1 MADKT
6 AISDKKFT
14 LVLSDGT
21 KVPELRTRSTYELG
35 NDGVVRDARVDL
47 LKLIT
52 KTEYDALPDNVKI
65 DRDVQINPTSGTITE
80 YYAILASRP
89 PGRGSNFTYNTNVLN
104 AISIKDGTAN
114 RNPLVPVGPNLT
126 FKKDAAE
133 YNNSGGRDS
142 PFKTV
147 TSNASK
153 AILKK
158 EGIRGGSAKDQTG
171 LGANT
176 PDGSDADRNTNAT
189 LTAIPI
195 ANIQGKN
202 PVQQEFGGKSN
213 LRYPLNISDKQDSIM
228 FTALEYKAL
237 DLRAGT
243 QVGDLFNLS
252 QKRQLTSI
260 KTSVTLPIQ
269 SKISDINQVN
279 WGLGEIN
286 PLQAFGLGFL
296 SDPKGAFE
304 ATKNAILNNEGK
316 STFLG
321 EVEDAGKVLA
331 FQEALGITGLLSRTA
346 GAVFNPNTELLF
358 RGPQLRPFNFSFFLA
373 ARSDKEA
380 KEIRTII
387 RYFKQ
392 NMAVRETNNNLFL
405 KSPNVFKI
413 KYVYGRTGGVHPGLN
428 QIKECALKS
437 FNVDY
442 NPDNSYMTFE
452 DGTMTAYRITMQFQ
466 ELLPITDTDYFENNQ
481 YSTGPLADPD
491 EVDFSPAIPDDH
503 IGF

>member
-6 AISDKKFT
+6 ATSSKFT

-35 NDGVVRDARVDL
+35 DDGVVRDASVKL
-47 LKLIT
+47 LKEIT
-52 KTEYDALPDNVKI
+52 KAQYDTLPDDVKTT
-65 DRDVQINPTSGTITE
+65 QLGATSGGPITGGIPKTE
-80 YYAILASRP
+80 YYAVLAERP
-89 PGRGSNFTYNTNVLN
+89 PGRGANFTYDSEVLDK
-104 AISIKDGTAN
+104 ISITG
-114 RNPLVPVGPNLT
+114 RNEFTDAFGPPVGPNLT
-126 FKKDAAE
+126 FKKDAAL

-147 TSNASK
+147 TANASK
-153 AILKK
+153 TILKR
-158 EGIRGGSAKDQTG
+158 EGIKGGSAKDQTG

-176 PDGSDADRNTNAT
+176 PDGNESDDPITQ
-189 LTAIPI
+189 LPDDFKVGTAANPI
-195 ANIQGKN
+195 KR
-202 PVQQEFGGKSN
+202 EFGGKSN
-213 LRYPLNISDKQDSIM
+213 LRYPLNASDKQDSIV
-228 FTALEYKAL
+228 FTALEYKGL
-237 DLRAGT
+237 NFNRST
-243 QVGDLFNLS
+243 NINDLFS
-252 QKRQLTSI
+252 KRRDLKPI
-260 KTSVTLPIQ
+260 DTSVTLPIQ

-279 WGLGEIN
+279 WGTGEIN

-296 SDPKGAFE
+296 NNPTESFNTIKETITSGKG
-304 ATKNAILNNEGK
+304 KG
-316 STFLG
+316 FL
-321 EVEDAGKVLA
+321 EDVGNAGKVLA

-392 NMAVRETNNNLFL
+392 NMAIRETSNKIFL
-405 KSPNVFKI
+405 KAPNVFRI
-413 KYVYGRTGGVHPGLN
+413 KYVYGKNGGAHPGIN
-428 QIKECALKS
+428 QIKDCGLKS

-466 ELLPITDTDYFENNQ
+466 ELLPVTDSDYQGFK
-481 YSTGPLADPD
+481 
-491 EVDFSPAIPDDH
+491 DDSL

>member
-6 AISDKKFT
+6 ALSRQFT
-14 LVLSDGT
+14 LTLSDGT
-21 KVPELRTRSTYELG
+21 RVPKLQTLSTYELG
-35 NDGVVRDARVDL
+35 SDGAVRDAKVKL
-47 LKLIT
+47 LKLIS
-52 KTEYDALPDNVKI
+52 KKEYDLLSSDQ
-65 DRDVQINPTSGTITE
+65 RHQESGVVFGTTMFD
-80 YYAILASRP
+80 YYAVVATRDA
-89 PGRGSNFTYNTNVLN
+89 GRGANFTYDSEVLDK
-104 AISIKDGTAN
+104 IPITG
-114 RNPLVPVGPNLT
+114 RNESTDAFGPPIGPNLT

-133 YNNSGGRDS
+133 YNNSGGKNS

-153 AILKK
+153 AILK
-158 EGIRGGSAKDQTG
+158 EENIEAGSVKDQTG
-171 LGANT
+171 LGSST
-176 PDGSDADRNTNAT
+176 PDGNDVNRNTDAT

-202 PVQQEFGGKSN
+202 PVQEFGGKSN
-213 LRYPLNISDKQDSIM
+213 LRYPLDISDKQDSIM

-269 SKISDINQVN
+269 SKISDINQVD

-304 ATKNAILNNEGK
+304 STKNAILNNEGK
-316 STFLG
+316 STFLS
-321 EVEDAGKVLA
+321 EVGDAGKVLA

-466 ELLPITDTDYFENNQ
+466 ELLPITDTDYFKNDQ
-481 YSTGPLADPD
+481 YSTGPLADP
-491 EVDFSPAIPDDH
+491 EQAFQPTAISDDH

>member
-6 AISDKKFT
+6 ATSKKFT

-21 KVPELRTRSTYELG
+21 KVPELRTRSTYELED
-35 NDGVVRDARVDL
+35 NGVVRDARVKL
-47 LKLIT
+47 LKEIT
-52 KTEYDALPDNVKI
+52 KSQYDALPDNLKTVEKI
-65 DRDVQINPTSGTITE
+65 TIPGGSITGGIPKTE
-80 YYAILASRP
+80 YYAVLAERP
-89 PGRGSNFTYNTNVLN
+89 PGRGANFTYDSEVLDK
-104 AISIKDGTAN
+104 ISITG
-114 RNPLVPVGPNLT
+114 RNEFTDAFGPPVGPNLT
-126 FKKDAAE
+126 FKKDAAL

-153 AILKK
+153 TILRK
-158 EGIRGGSAKDQTG
+158 EGIKGGSAKDQTG
-171 LGANT
+171 LGSNT
-176 PDGSDADRNTNAT
+176 PDGNEGDDPITQ
-189 LTAIPI
+189 LPDKFEVGTAENPI
-195 ANIQGKN
+195 KR
-202 PVQQEFGGKSN
+202 EFGGKSI
-213 LRYPLNISDKQDSIM
+213 LRYPLNASDSQDSIV
-228 FTALEYKAL
+228 FTALEYKGL
-237 DLRAGT
+237 NFNQST
-243 QVGDLFNLS
+243 NINDLFS
-252 QKRQLTSI
+252 KRRDLKPI
-260 KTSVTLPIQ
+260 DTSVTLPIQ

-279 WGLGEIN
+279 WGTGEIN

-296 SDPKGAFE
+296 
-304 ATKNAILNNEGK
+304 NNPTESFNTIKETITSGKGK
-316 STFLG
+316 SFL
-321 EVEDAGKVLA
+321 EDVGNSVKVLA

-392 NMAVRETNNNLFL
+392 NMAIRETSNKIFL
-405 KSPNVFKI
+405 KAPNVFRI
-413 KYVYGRTGGVHPGLN
+413 KYVYGKNGGAHPGIN
-428 QIKECALKS
+428 QIKDCGLKS

-466 ELLPITDTDYFENNQ
+466 ELLPVTDSDYQGFK
-481 YSTGPLADPD
+481 
-491 EVDFSPAIPDDH
+491 DDSL

>member
-6 AISDKKFT
+6 ALSRQFT
-14 LVLSDGT
+14 LTLSDGT
-21 KVPELRTRSTYELG
+21 RVPKLQTLSTYELG
-35 NDGVVRDARVDL
+35 GDGAVRDAKVKL
-47 LKLIT
+47 LKLIS
-52 KTEYDALPDNVKI
+52 KKEYDLLSDDQKH
-65 DRDVQINPTSGTITE
+65 QESGVVFGTTMFD
-80 YYAILASRP
+80 YYAVVATRDA
-89 PGRGSNFTYNTNVLN
+89 GRGADFIYDNEVLDK
-104 AISIKDGTAN
+104 IPITG
-114 RNPLVPVGPNLT
+114 RNESTDAFGPPIGPNLT
-126 FKKDAAE
+126 FKKDVAE
-133 YNNSGGRDS
+133 YNNSGGKNS

-147 TSNASK
+147 TANASK
-153 AILKK
+153 AILK
-158 EGIRGGSAKDQTG
+158 EENIEAGSVKDQTG
-171 LGANT
+171 LGSST
-176 PDGSDADRNTNAT
+176 PDGNDVNRNTDAT

-202 PVQQEFGGKSN
+202 PVQQQFGGKSN
-213 LRYPLNISDKQDSIM
+213 LRYPLDISDKQDSIM

-237 DLRAGT
+237 NLRAGT

-296 SDPKGAFE
+296 SDTKGAFE
-304 ATKNAILNNEGK
+304 ATKNAILDNEGK
-316 STFLG
+316 STFLS
-321 EVEDAGKVLA
+321 EVGDAGKVLA

-405 KSPNVFKI
+405 KSPNVFRI

-428 QIKECALKS
+428 QIKDCALKS

>member
-6 AISDKKFT
+6 ALSRQFT
-14 LVLSDGT
+14 LTLSDGT
-21 KVPELRTRSTYELG
+21 RVPKLQTLSTYELG
-35 NDGVVRDARVDL
+35 SDGAVRDAKVKL
-47 LKLIT
+47 LKLIS
-52 KTEYDALPDNVKI
+52 KKEYDLLSSDQ
-65 DRDVQINPTSGTITE
+65 RHQESGVVFGTTMFD
-80 YYAILASRP
+80 YYAVVATRDA
-89 PGRGSNFTYNTNVLN
+89 GRGANFTYDSEVLDK
-104 AISIKDGTAN
+104 IPITG
-114 RNPLVPVGPNLT
+114 RNESTDAFGPPIGPNLT

-133 YNNSGGRDS
+133 YNNSGGKNS

-153 AILKK
+153 AILK
-158 EGIRGGSAKDQTG
+158 EENIEAGSVKDQTG
-171 LGANT
+171 LGSST
-176 PDGSDADRNTNAT
+176 PDGNDVNRNTDAT

-213 LRYPLNISDKQDSIM
+213 LRYPLDISDKQDSIM

-269 SKISDINQVN
+269 SKISDINQVD

-304 ATKNAILNNEGK
+304 STKNAILNNEGK
-316 STFLG
+316 STFLS
-321 EVEDAGKVLA
+321 EVGDAGKVLA

-466 ELLPITDTDYFENNQ
+466 ELLPITDTDYFKNDQ
-481 YSTGPLADPD
+481 YSTGPLADP
-491 EVDFSPAIPDDH
+491 EQAFQPTAISDDH